1 MDKRLKVLVVDDT
14 DLNLALIT
22 KVVTSEGHYAITAK
36 NGKEAVEKYL
46 SETPDLILMDVMM
59 PVMDGY
65 QATTKIRDLAKG
77 KWIPVI
83 FLSAKA
89 QDHDQVKGLEA
100 GGDDYL
106 TKPVNLTLLKA
117 KIKSMQRISEM
128 QRVITEN
135 AEQLAAYREENERE
149 QRLAQHLLAK
159 IIHNEA
165 INNPLIRHWLMPAAN
180 FSGDII
186 AVAATPGDVLHFILA
201 DGTGHGLS
209 AAINAMPVTEV
220 FYGMTE
226 KGFSISSIAQELNRK
241 VKQLLPTERFV
252 AAILV
257 SVDLAQR
264 TMRIWNGGAP
274 ATLFVSV
281 EGQILHHWQ
290 PAHPPLGIL
299 DNDDFDAKTEM
310 FSWREA
316 GQLILCSDG
325 VAEAESEAGEHFG
338 TERIVQA
345 LCHTGFEEQFECLKS
360 AVIDFL
366 GGHSGLDD
374 ISLIG
379 VHCPMDFAGE
389 TIMQE
394 HSEKDFDYHLSP
406 GRWKICITLGA
417 SELKS
422 LDVLPLLISWLGQI
436 KLTQKQ
442 CREMYLIITELYN
455 NALDHGVLGLD
466 SNLKTLEDGFD
477 RFLNLR
483 EERLNGLLDACI
495 EIELL
500 RQQRNGSEYLQLR
513 LKDSGKGFNTAS
525 IPSCDLTTHDGFSGR
540 GVALIKMLCEN
551 VEYLGNGNEVVAL
564 YPLN

>member
-1 MDKRLKVLVVDDT
+1 MEKQLKILVVDDT
-14 DLNLALIT
+14 KLNLSLIT
-22 KVVTSEGHYAITAK
+22 KVVASEGHIAITAQ
-36 NGKEAVEKYL
+36 NGEEAVEKYT
-46 SETPDLILMDVMM
+46 SEAPDLILMDVMM

-65 QATTKIRDLAKG
+65 QATAKIRELAGG

-89 QDHDQVKGLEA
+89 QDQDQVMGLEV

-117 KIKSMQRISEM
+117 KIKAMQRIAEM
-128 QRVITEN
+128 QRTISEN
-135 AEQLAAYREENERE
+135 AEQLARYREENERE

-186 AVAATPGDVLHFILA
+186 AVAATPGNVLHIILA

-252 AAILV
+252 AAVLV
-257 SVDLAQR
+257 SIDLSQR
-264 TMRIWNGGAP
+264 AMRIWNGGAP
-274 ATLFVSV
+274 EALFVGA
-281 EGQILHHWQ
+281 EGQILRQWR
-290 PAHPPLGIL
+290 PSHPPLGIL
-299 DNDDFDAKTEM
+299 DNEEFDAKTEV
-310 FSWREA
+310 FYWHEA

-325 VAEAESEAGEHFG
+325 VAEAENEAREHFG
-338 TERIVQA
+338 SERIVQA
-345 LCHTGFEEQFECLKS
+345 LSCTGFDQQFKCLKT
-360 AVIDFL
+360 AVKDFL
-366 GGHSGLDD
+366 GGSTGLDD

-379 VHCPMDFAGE
+379 IHCPMDFAGE
-389 TIMQE
+389 TVTQE
-394 HSEKDFDYHLSP
+394 HGDTDFNYHLSP
-406 GRWKICITLGA
+406 GRWKIGIDLSA

-422 LDVLPLLISWLGQI
+422 LDVLPLLISWLGQL

-442 CREMYLIITELYN
+442 CREMFLIISELYN

-466 SNLKTLEDGFD
+466 SCLKSLEDGFD
-477 RFLNLR
+477 RFLTQR
-483 EERLNGLLDACI
+483 EERLNALLDASV
-495 EIELL
+495 EIELQ
-500 RQQRNGSEYLQLR
+500 RQHHEGAEYLQLR
-513 LKDSGKGFNTAS
+513 IKDSGKGFDATRVFA
-525 IPSCDLTTHDGFSGR
+525 CDLTTNTSFAGR
-540 GVALIKMLCEN
+540 GVALVRALCMK

>member
-22 KVVTSEGHYAITAK
+22 KVVASEGHDAITAK
-36 NGKEAVEKYL
+36 NGEEAVAQYL
-46 SETPDLILMDVMM
+46 SEAPDLILMDVMM

-65 QATTKIRDLAKG
+65 QATAKIRELAKG

-89 QDHDQVKGLEA
+89 QDQDQVKGLEV

-128 QRVITEN
+128 QRVIAEN
-135 AEQLAAYREENERE
+135 ADQLARYREENERE

-220 FYGMTE
+220 FYGMSE

-264 TMRIWNGGAP
+264 AIRIWNGGAP
-274 ATLFVSV
+274 ATLFVSA
-281 EGQILHHWQ
+281 EGQILHRWQ
-290 PAHPPLGIL
+290 PGHPPLGIL
-299 DNDDFDAKTEM
+299 DNDDFDPKTEV

-338 TERIVQA
+338 SERIVQA
-345 LCHTGFEEQFECLKS
+345 LSRTGFDQQFEGLKS

-366 GGHSGLDD
+366 GGHAGLDD
-374 ISLIG
+374 VSLIG
-379 VHCPMDFAGE
+379 IHCPMDFAGE
-389 TIMQE
+389 TVMQE
-394 HSEKDFDYHLSP
+394 HGEKDFDFHLSP
-406 GRWKICITLGA
+406 GRWKISITLGA

-466 SNLKTLEDGFD
+466 SSLKSLEDGFD
-477 RFLNLR
+477 RFLTLR
-483 EERLNGLLDACI
+483 EERLNNLLDACV

-500 RQQRNGSEYLQLR
+500 RQRRNGAEYLQLR
-513 LKDSGKGFNTAS
+513 LKDSGNGFDAS
-525 IPSCDLTTHDGFSGR
+525 PILSCNLAVHNGFAGR
-540 GVALIKMLCEN
+540 GVALVRTLCEKL
-551 VEYLGNGNEVVAL
+551 EYLGNGNEVVAL